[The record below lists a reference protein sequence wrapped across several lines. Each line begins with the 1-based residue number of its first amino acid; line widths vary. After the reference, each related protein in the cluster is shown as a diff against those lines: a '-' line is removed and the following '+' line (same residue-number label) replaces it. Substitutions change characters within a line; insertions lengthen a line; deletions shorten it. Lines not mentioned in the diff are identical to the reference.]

1 MKILSLKLD
10 DEVFNEA
17 EKITTSL
24 NVARNRY
31 INEAVNLYN
40 RVNKRRLLKKQLS
53 KESEL
58 VSKEWKFLM
67 NLKCYWMKINQFD
80 IWLADLNP
88 SRGTEPG
95 KTRPVVILQTDL
107 LNDSHPSTIICPI
120 TSNVQKNSDILRVHL
135 KKNQLEKMSDILVDQ
150 IRAIDNK
157 RLINRIGELT
167 KEQKVKLK
175 ENLRIVLDI

>member
-1 MKILSLKLD
+1 
-10 DEVFNEA
+10 
-17 EKITTSL
+17 
-24 NVARNRY
+24 
-31 INEAVNLYN
+31 
-40 RVNKRRLLKKQLS
+40 
-53 KESEL
+53 
-58 VSKEWKFLM
+58 
-67 NLKCYWMKINQFD
+67 MKINQFD

-95 KTRPVVILQTDL
+95 KTRPVVIIQTDL
-107 LNDSHPSTIICPI
+107 LNESHPSTVICPI